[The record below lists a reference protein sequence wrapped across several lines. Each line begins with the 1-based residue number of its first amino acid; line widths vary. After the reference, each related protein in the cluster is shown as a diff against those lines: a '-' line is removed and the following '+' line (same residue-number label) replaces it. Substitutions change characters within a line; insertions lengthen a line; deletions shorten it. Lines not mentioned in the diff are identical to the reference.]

1 MKRIPVTPRLDYR
14 EKIEAL
20 GFDFHGDYWHII
32 ILRLKKQLVWR
43 KRPMRRTTC
52 IVRLPNSLLRI
63 TRNLWS
69 VR

>member
-20 GFDFHGDYWHII
+20 GFDFHGDYWREEAYYHFTAEETAC
-32 ILRLKKQLVWR
+32 LEEA
-43 KRPMRRTTC
+43 T
-52 IVRLPNSLLRI
+52 NSLLRI